1 MIHAFDRN
9 FKFEQRRLKNK
20 ELSIY
25 QENDSFTSF
34 QNGEKQGSIGFW
46 SVDSQLQG
54 KGFSLD
60 LLSHVG
66 FRGEDAVGV
75 IHVVKLEKFFDQH
88 DELFAMGFVMKCLT
102 LDIFPI
108 EGRDLNEKKLYF
120 FLGAWLIDDL
130 EDAGADLSA
139 DVGKNVVGF
148 ESLNDKVFEFV
159 ELLHW

>member
-34 QNGEKQGSIGFW
+34 QNGKKQGSIGFW

-108 EGRDLNEKKLYF
+108 EGRDLNEINCTF
-120 FLGAWLIDDL
+120 F
-130 EDAGADLSA
+130 
-139 DVGKNVVGF
+139 
-148 ESLNDKVFEFV
+148 
-159 ELLHW
+159 

>member
-1 MIHAFDRN
+1 
-9 FKFEQRRLKNK
+9 
-20 ELSIY
+20 
-25 QENDSFTSF
+25 
-34 QNGEKQGSIGFW
+34 
-46 SVDSQLQG
+46 
-54 KGFSLD
+54 
-60 LLSHVG
+60 
-66 FRGEDAVGV
+66 
-75 IHVVKLEKFFDQH
+75 
-88 DELFAMGFVMKCLT
+88 MGFVMKGLA

-130 EDAGADLSA
+130 EYAGADLSA